1 MLVHCESEITV
12 SHCGGTCNNYIKP
25 HGMKSEGDYAFQHNL
40 KCIKENK
47 NIKKM
52 CRKRSNSLDAFDLVV
67 IFKCHCQ
74 LEQK

>member
-1 MLVHCESEITV
+1 MEGLAI
-12 SHCGGTCNNYIKP
+12 IA
-25 HGMKSEGDYAFQHNL
+25 SEGDYAFQHNL